1 MDEMKIVSKFTNG
14 IISKMIKMVLKK
26 KLGYEVDIQL
36 NQITT
41 TIIEGKTHIHL
52 DVDAELKKEELM
64 KILKKIGLN

>member
-36 NQITT
+36 NQITM
-41 TIIEGKTHIHL
+41 TIIEGKTHVHL
-52 DVDAELKKEELM
+52 DANAELKKEELV
-64 KILKKIGLN
+64 KILKNIGLN

>member
-36 NQITT
+36 NQITM
-41 TIIEGKTHIHL
+41 TIIEGKTHVHL
-52 DVDAELKKEELM
+52 DADAELKKEELV
-64 KILKKIGLN
+64 KILKNIGLN